1 MKSYCTMIYNII
13 VIKIF
18 CLMFYEDMILII
30 SKNPKT
36 PGTALIN
43 YVFCWI
49 KRKIFG
55 NGIYLQV
62 ISEVYTCTFQ
72 RRFLKYV
79 IYVLIDS
86 FPLLSK

>member
-1 MKSYCTMIYNII
+1 
-13 VIKIF
+13 
-18 CLMFYEDMILII
+18 MFYEDMILII
-30 SKNPKT
+30 SKNRKT

-55 NGIYLQV
+55 NGIDLQV
-62 ISEVYTCTFQ
+62 ISEVYTFQ
-72 RRFLKYV
+72 RFLKYG

>member
-1 MKSYCTMIYNII
+1 
-13 VIKIF
+13 
-18 CLMFYEDMILII
+18 MFYEEMILII
-30 SKNPKT
+30 SKNRKT
-36 PGTALIN
+36 HGTALIN

-62 ISEVYTCTFQ
+62 ISDVYTFQ

-79 IYVLIDS
+79 MYVLIYS
-86 FPLLSK
+86 FSLLSK